1 MCRGVA
7 SIAETKAF
15 IQEVIE
21 KMRERSSKERGVRK
35 GKGNARL
42 HRQNIYFT
50 MKA

>member
-21 KMRERSSKERGVRK
+21 KMRERSSKEGEKGRGCTVTSTK
-35 GKGNARL
+35 HIFYNEA
-42 HRQNIYFT
+42 
-50 MKA
+50 